1 MVLSKEDKKILD
13 QGITI
18 PVEYDYDSGGI
29 YIDEDKLRE
38 EFEDQLDL
46 LMEIDICK
54 CGFCGEN
61 LEEDSIYCSFECA
74 RADNTERV

>member
-46 LMEIDICK
+46 LME
-54 CGFCGEN
+54 N
-61 LEEDSIYCSFECA
+61 RYL
-74 RADNTERV
+74 